1 MEEIGVDQ
9 VVFLQQAG
17 NNEHDHICESL
28 ECFAQNVLPDF
39 KARHEIYAAQ
49 KAERLGPAI
58 EKAHSKIPPI
68 DKPQATPIEAY
79 PVSKPPAEQQE
90 DLEIVKSIAGEKS
103 S

>member
-17 NNEHDHICESL
+17 NNRHDHICESL
-28 ECFAQNVLPDF
+28 ECFAHNVLPDF

-58 EKAHSKIPPI
+58 EKALTKIPPI
-68 DKPQATPIEAY
+68 DKPQSTPIEAY
-79 PVSKPPAEQQE
+79 PLLKSPEEKQEVVESVAE
-90 DLEIVKSIAGEKS
+90 KTS